1 MNIKT
6 FNLNTFILQSN
17 NNHYK
22 EKEYKNLTIKKKIG
36 EGAYGLVFL
45 IDNDHVIKI
54 FKNSTYKNT
63 ILNESNYLL
72 PIENE
77 NRELI
82 FFYKYVDKKIENNF
96 IINLYAIG
104 VIRDL
109 IMDNSIKLDINSYFI
124 ILPLCIP
131 FYEVFNLWNVPLINE
146 KNGIN
151 FTLNVMKRL
160 VDISIFLE
168 KKLNVINLDFK
179 LNNFLFSKK
188 SNNLNDFNNL
198 IMIDFSI
205 IKKYSK
211 KEYESN
217 NLYYIWPE
225 SKLIKIENIPSYS
238 ISVNALELLFG
249 NKEIISLPNNNKIN
263 NFLKEI
269 EKKNKKLHK
278 ILYYGLILKIN
289 TENFLKLFR

>member
-22 EKEYKNLTIKKKIG
+22 EKEYKNLTIKNKIG

-63 ILNESNYLL
+63 ILSESNYLL

-82 FFYKYVDKKIENNF
+82 FFYKYIDKKIENNF

-104 VIRDL
+104 VIRDV

-179 LNNFLFSKK
+179 LNNFLFSNK
-188 SNNLNDFNNL
+188 SNDLNNL

-249 NKEIISLPNNNKIN
+249 NKEIISLPNNDKIN
-263 NFLKEI
+263 NFLKVI

-278 ILYYGLILKIN
+278 ILYYGLVLKIN
-289 TENFLKLFR
+289 TDIFLKLFR